1 MATTMETTNDPAVFW
16 AEYEK
21 RLGEKVLAHS
31 LGRYLAGWEDFTAP
45 LWGLLI
51 ATDAG
56 FRFHHFAHEG
66 WIQALSR
73 LSGGGG
79 AAPEE
84 RTFFIPIARIRKVEL
99 RIERSWWRRL
109 LVASPPTVA
118 VRYEREGGSE
128 AVLLAETD
136 KTAEGVVSAL
146 VELLD

>member
-1 MATTMETTNDPAVFW
+1 MATTSNDPAVFW
-16 AEYEK
+16 ADYEK
-21 RLGEKVLAHS
+21 GLGEKVLAHS
-31 LGRYLAGWEDFTAP
+31 LGRYLAGWEGFTVP

-79 AAPEE
+79 AEPEE
-84 RTFFIPIARIRKVEL
+84 RTIFIPLARIRKVEL
-99 RIERSWWRRL
+99 RMERSWWRSL
-109 LVASPPTVA
+109 LFARAPTLA
-118 VRYEREGGSE
+118 IRYEREGGSE

-146 VELLD
+146 AKILA